1 MTKKVSVYRKS
12 DQLSRV
18 YEKKINL
25 PGNVAIYL
33 ALLTY
38 TKLAAPIGQANAVW
52 MRSTAFDH
60 KIYLV
65 YLSYQKSKII
75 AP

>member
-25 PGNVAIYL
+25 PVNVAMYL

-38 TKLAAPIGQANAVW
+38 TKLAAPIGQAKTVW
-52 MRSTAFDH
+52 MRPTAYDH

-65 YLSYQKSKII
+65 FFYPINQKS
-75 AP
+75 